1 MKRNVRELSQNIY
14 DILVIG
20 GGIYGACVA
29 WDACLRG
36 LSVALVEQSDFG
48 SATSFNSLKIIHG
61 GLRYLQHADFTRM
74 RASIQERR
82 TLMRIAPHL
91 VYPLP
96 VLIPTYRHGLEGK
109 EILRLALA
117 INDLM
122 SFDRNMGGDPQKHIP
137 CGRSI
142 SKGEM
147 LGIAPGIH
155 QEGLTGGVLFYDAQ
169 VYNSERLLLSFLR
182 SSWNAGAQLA
192 NYVRVTGFLKEM
204 DAVIG
209 VHAQDVLTTDQFDIR
224 AKVVINTCGPWI
236 NRMRSLL
243 QETSVRQNIPFAKAM
258 NIITKPIFS
267 DYAVGLTSHRV
278 YRDMDA
284 VIQKGKRLLFVVP
297 WRGCSMIGTAYS
309 CCNGNPDSTK
319 ATAQEISAFLDE
331 INQVYPSAQLKLDD
345 VSFVHSGLIPST
357 GSRKQAKDVQLSK
370 RHQIIRHDKHG
381 MKGVLSV
388 VGVKYTTAR
397 QVAEEVV
404 NQVFQVW
411 GKPSLPSRSSATP
424 VYGGSIECFEKF
436 LEAQIKKHSHDF
448 SAKSIQRL
456 VRNYGSAYS
465 DVTAYV
471 EVAKH
476 PDCEESWGVLR
487 AEILHGVRSEMA
499 QKLTDIICRRTELG
513 SAANPGD
520 DMIARCAYVMR
531 DELGWTERKTQQ
543 EINEAKAIYA
553 WG

>member
-1 MKRNVRELSQNIY
+1 MKRNVRELSQNTY

-48 SATSFNSLKIIHG
+48 SATSANSLKIIHG

-74 RASIQERR
+74 RESIQERR

-91 VYPLP
+91 VHPLP
-96 VLIPTYRHGLEGK
+96 VLIPTYGHGLEGK

-117 INDLM
+117 INDLV

-147 LGIAPGIH
+147 LRIATGIH

-182 SSWNAGAQLA
+182 SSWDAGAQLA
-192 NYVRVTGFLKEM
+192 NYVQVTGFLKEK
-204 DAVIG
+204 DTVIG
-209 VHAQDVLTTDQFDIR
+209 VSAQDGLTGDRFDVR
-224 AKVVINTCGPWI
+224 ANVVINTCGPWI

-243 QETSVRQNIPFAKAM
+243 NETSVGQNIPFAKAM
-258 NIITKPIFS
+258 NIVTRPIFS
-267 DYAVGLTSHRV
+267 DYAVGLASHRV

-284 VIQKGKRLLFVVP
+284 VVQKGKRLLFVVP

-309 CCNGNPDSTK
+309 YCNGDPDGTK
-319 ATAQEISAFLDE
+319 VSAQEISAFLDE
-331 INQVYPSAQLKLDD
+331 INQAYPSAKLKLDD

-357 GSRKQAKDVQLSK
+357 VTGKHAKDVQLAK
-370 RHQIIRHDKHG
+370 HHQIIRHDNHG
-381 MKGVLSV
+381 MRGVLSV

-404 NQVFQVW
+404 NHVFQIW
-411 GKPSLPSRSSATP
+411 GKPSPPSRSGATP
-424 VYGGSIECFEKF
+424 VYGGGIERFGKF
-436 LEAQIKKHSHDF
+436 LEAETTKHSHDL
-448 SAKSIQRL
+448 SAKSIQHL
-456 VRNYGSAYS
+456 VRNYGAAYS

-471 EVAKH
+471 EDVQRT
-476 PDCEESWGVLR
+476 DREEPWVVLR

-499 QKLTDIICRRTELG
+499 KKLTDIVCRRTEIG

-520 DMIARCAYVMR
+520 EMIARCANVMR
-531 DELGWTERKTQQ
+531 DELGWTESKTQQ
-543 EINEAKAIYA
+543 EIQEARAVYA